1 MQPGTGDLIG
11 ANIETLLLEVC
22 RLSDCPVMERSFHVF
37 YYLIAPGLGDDA
49 NRLKANLNLPDVS
62 ASQMAL
68 LGADLG
74 QVEEA
79 QDSKNFGT
87 LLSAFTLLGFSQ
99 QEVTSVF
106 SVVAACLH
114 LKELKFY
121 ESDQIA
127 KIRAGLESFETA
139 CELLGVSSDK
149 MKEAIMS
156 KSIRVMGQTSSVQNL
171 GTAACEASIMSLIST
186 LYSSLFDWLL
196 HRINTAIGAPP
207 SVAALSLGILDMA
220 GFESI
225 KINGFSQ
232 LCFNYGSEKI
242 HELFTAKAM
251 LEEIQLYRDEGLKD
265 VKIDVSH
272 NDPLIQ
278 FYEDKTFGLFA
289 IIDAQS
295 RLPNGSDEGML
306 NVLLQN
312 LSNTSAP
319 SHIGSRVY
327 DRNPKSTTSFIVK
340 HHAGQ
345 VNYNITGMLFAN
357 KETHLRDD
365 IMATLRSSMFE
376 NVLKMLPKAN
386 ASASVGG
393 PVKATAKVVGSSAM
407 FKDQLFNLSQRLRAS
422 HCHFIRCFSP
432 NTEENPE
439 AFDGAFMLSQLRSSG
454 LFEAVSL
461 RMRGYPFR
469 KNLDAFVSMYRA
481 LVTSQTHSTPKLMCR
496 KIISNVFGKGD
507 DIHVGESMVRTPPS
521 PSFCTRR
528 VNFFTPAQVFY
539 KISHHKTLEA
549 ALQKSV
555 FGQALTIQRNFR
567 ARIARSAVRK
577 LLQIQVAC
585 TSIMQR
591 LRGLKL
597 DELLRREVKQTL
609 QQFGD
614 VQLPGVFALQKLVL
628 RAEETEPLERQML
641 ELLQQVY
648 GVQLHTPSSSNH

>member
-22 RLSDCPVMERSFHVF
+22 RLSECPVMERSFHVF

-49 NRLKANLNLPDVS
+49 LRLKADLNLPDVS

-99 QEVTSVF
+99 QEVSSVF

-139 CELLGVSSDK
+139 CELLGVPSDK

-225 KINGFSQ
+225 KNNGFSQ

-251 LEEIQLYRDEGLKD
+251 LDEIQLYRDEGLKD
-265 VKIDVSH
+265 VKIDVVH
-272 NDPLIQ
+272 NDPIIQ

-319 SHIGSRVY
+319 SHISSRVY

-393 PVKATAKVVGSSAM
+393 PVKATAKVVGSSTM

-496 KIISNVFGKGD
+496 KIIGNVFGKGD

-591 LRGLKL
+591 LRGMKL